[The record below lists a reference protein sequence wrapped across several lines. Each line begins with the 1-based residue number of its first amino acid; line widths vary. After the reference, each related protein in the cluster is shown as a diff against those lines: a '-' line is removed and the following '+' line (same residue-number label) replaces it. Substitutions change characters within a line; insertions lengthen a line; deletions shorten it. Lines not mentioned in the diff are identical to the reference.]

1 MIEYIAAWIVT
12 HIPRARDERGL
23 SQSTENAL
31 LVVGVVAVVG
41 TLITLVTLFIK
52 AKLDVGLK

>member
-41 TLITLVTLFIK
+41 TLVTLVTIFVK
-52 AKLDVGLK
+52 AKLDAGLK